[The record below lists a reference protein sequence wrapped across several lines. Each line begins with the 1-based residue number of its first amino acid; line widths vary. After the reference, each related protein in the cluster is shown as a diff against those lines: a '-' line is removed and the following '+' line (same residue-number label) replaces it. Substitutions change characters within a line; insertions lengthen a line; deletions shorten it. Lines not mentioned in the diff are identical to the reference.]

1 MYRCFSTIGYIFRL
15 HKRSLPAEKMG
26 ADGGTI
32 PTRDELVKTKKNPE
46 NKDKDS
52 VRLYKWQYCH
62 LTQEKIVRP
71 IVACQLGR
79 LYNKEAIIKILLQKK
94 NHCDQ
99 QEYVVDST
107 IVNHIRNLKDVRELN
122 LTNNPAFDSHKSGP
136 PAGDGV
142 YVDRHTSTFICP
154 IAGLE
159 MNGSYPFL
167 FDWTNGNVMS
177 ERGYK
182 IVRDDTTVSIDEEN
196 IVFLNPDENSTQ
208 AKLMVIKMNARRT
221 KAKMLKRC
229 AKDQTKNDSEKGSC
243 ESKKTKVTFS

>member
-1 MYRCFSTIGYIFRL
+1 
-15 HKRSLPAEKMG
+15 MG

-46 NKDKDS
+46 CKDKDS

-62 LTQEKIVRP
+62 LTQEKLVRP

-79 LYNKEAIIKILLQKK
+79 LYNKEAIIKTLLKRK
-94 NHCDQ
+94 VDCNRD
-99 QEYVVDST
+99 EYVAENTLSIT
-107 IVNHIRNLKDVRELN
+107 IRNLKDIRELK
-122 LTNNPAFDSHKSGP
+122 LSNNPAFDSHKSGP
-136 PAGDGV
+136 PAGDGA
-142 YVDRHTSTFICP
+142 YVDRHISAFICP

-167 FDWTNGNVMS
+167 FDWISGNVMS
-177 ERGYK
+177 ERGHR
-182 IVRDDTTVSIDEEN
+182 IVKNDTTLSIEEEN

-208 AKLMVIKMNARRT
+208 AKSMTMKMNARRT

-229 AKDQTKNDSEKGSC
+229 ANDPTKKDSEKELC
-243 ESKKTKVTFS
+243 KSKKTKATCSYN